1 MTDDRTSLLSI
12 ILDKLS
18 PADIHLKE
26 NRVLVT
32 ERIEKLLRQNSWT
45 RRHFAVLMR
54 RETVHLRIW
63 LSHTY
68 NLTAESLGEICGL
81 LDIPLH
87 DLVAE

>member
-12 ILDKLS
+12 ILHKLS

-26 NRVLVT
+26 NRALVT
-32 ERIEKLLRQNSWT
+32 ERIEKMLYENGWS
-45 RRHFAVLMR
+45 RRHFSVLMR

-81 LDIPLH
+81 LDIPLR
-87 DLVAE
+87 DLIAE